1 MTAKRILIVEDE
13 KSIRDMVAFGLRRA
27 GYDVREAEDCR
38 EARARIVD
46 VRPDLMLVDWMLP
59 DMSGLELTRSLKRA
73 KDTEEIPVIMLTA
86 RAEEQDKV
94 GGLEGGADDY
104 ITKPFAPRGSGRRGG
119 HRGGRG
125 TEARRLEPPGERR
138 RARNRVGAHGIPFAA
153 FFHDASGAGV
163 HPRPV
168 ARPRMGRQYLCGRA
182 YGGCTHSAV
191 AQGARTV
198 STGPVGSDGARL
210 RLPLFR
216 ARHLTGDNLR
226 LMASMWTFA
235 LARLAGIL
243 IAGLVVG
250 LLVGPIWAWLLAA
263 ACLYLGWQLLNL
275 HRLDRWLR
283 LRSQLDPPNLG
294 GIWGDIIGQVVRLH
308 RRKQFHKQ
316 RLVQLYRELRRS
328 TAALPDG
335 VIILSSQKE
344 IVWFNRQ
351 AARLL
356 GLKRPVDVGLRVD
369 NLIRSPEFVRYL
381 HSDDFSV
388 PIIIRPPVHADL
400 FLALQLVPYGAG
412 QFLLL
417 VRDVT
422 RQMRLEAT
430 RKDFVA
436 NASTELRTP
445 LTVIAG
451 YLDTLADDPSIDEA
465 WAGPIKDMRAQAQR
479 MNTIIS
485 DLLVLSRL
493 ESTDG
498 EAPRDP
504 IDVPGMLERLHRDAL
519 ASADRPRQIVLEL
532 VSSDGLFG
540 SAHELESAFT
550 NLLVNGMKYTLADGT
565 GRMRWWVDADGAYF
579 SVIDSGIGIPAEH
592 LPRLTERFYRVDA
605 GRSRGEGGSGLGLA
619 IVKHAVQ
626 RH

>member
-1 MTAKRILIVEDE
+1 
-13 KSIRDMVAFGLRRA
+13 
-27 GYDVREAEDCR
+27 
-38 EARARIVD
+38 
-46 VRPDLMLVDWMLP
+46 
-59 DMSGLELTRSLKRA
+59 
-73 KDTEEIPVIMLTA
+73 
-86 RAEEQDKV
+86 
-94 GGLEGGADDY
+94 
-104 ITKPFAPRGSGRRGG
+104 
-119 HRGGRG
+119 
-125 TEARRLEPPGERR
+125 
-138 RARNRVGAHGIPFAA
+138 
-153 FFHDASGAGV
+153 
-163 HPRPV
+163 
-168 ARPRMGRQYLCGRA
+168 
-182 YGGCTHSAV
+182 
-191 AQGARTV
+191 
-198 STGPVGSDGARL
+198 
-210 RLPLFR
+210 
-216 ARHLTGDNLR
+216 
-226 LMASMWTFA
+226 MASMWTFA

-250 LLVGPIWAWLLAA
+250 LLLGPIWAWLLAA

-335 VIILSSQKE
+335 VIILSSQNE

-381 HSDDFSV
+381 HADDFSV
-388 PIIIRPPVHADL
+388 PVVIRPPVHADL
-400 FLALQLVPYGAG
+400 YLALQLVPYGAG

-422 RQMRLEAT
+422 RQMRLEST

-436 NASTELRTP
+436 NASHELRTP
-445 LTVIAG
+445 LTVISG
-451 YLDTLADDPSIDEA
+451 YLDTLADDSSIDEA

-485 DLLVLSRL
+485 DLLELSRL

-498 EAPRDP
+498 EAPREP
-504 IDVPGMLERLHRDAL
+504 VDVPALLERLHRDAL
-519 ASADRPRQIVLEL
+519 ARANRPRQVSLDLE
-532 VSSDGLFG
+532 SEDGLYG
-540 SAHELESAFT
+540 SPQEIESAFT
-550 NLLVNGMKYTLADGT
+550 NVLVNGLKYTMSDGT
-565 GRMRWWVDADGAYF
+565 VRMRWWTDVEGAYF

-592 LPRLTERFYRVDA
+592 IPRLTERFYRVDA
-605 GRSRGEGGSGLGLA
+605 GRSRDRGGSGLGLA
-619 IVKHAVQ
+619 IVKHALQ
-626 RH
+626 RHGGWLDVQSTEGKGSTFTCHFPPQRVWQTGLRAAASA